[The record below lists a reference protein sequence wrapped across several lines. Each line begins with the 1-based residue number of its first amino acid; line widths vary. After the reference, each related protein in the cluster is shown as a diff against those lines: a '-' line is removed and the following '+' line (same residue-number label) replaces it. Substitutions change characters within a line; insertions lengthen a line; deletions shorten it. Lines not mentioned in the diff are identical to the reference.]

1 MLLFELIIIDV
12 VVVVAFAVAVA
23 VVVVVAEVQQV
34 VQYNDYDGEDQKVK
48 Q

>member
-1 MLLFELIIIDV
+1 MLSLSWLLLWL
-12 VVVVAFAVAVA
+12 AVAVA
-23 VVVVVAEVQQV
+23 VVVVEVQQV

>member
-23 VVVVVAEVQQV
+23 VVVVVVEVQQV